1 MAGNDKAGVLGLE
14 WHGRNWK
21 LQRNFFSNPGNS
33 TGIGH
38 LWHLPGQNA
47 PARNSKNAKC
57 DLMTIPLAVSVRSTG
72 KVTREPDLQSARG
85 RISSLSWKIIVLF

>member
-21 LQRNFFSNPGNS
+21 LQRNFFLNPGNS

-47 PARNSKNAKC
+47 PA
-57 DLMTIPLAVSVRSTG
+57 
-72 KVTREPDLQSARG
+72 EPEKRQ
-85 RISSLSWKIIVLF
+85 V